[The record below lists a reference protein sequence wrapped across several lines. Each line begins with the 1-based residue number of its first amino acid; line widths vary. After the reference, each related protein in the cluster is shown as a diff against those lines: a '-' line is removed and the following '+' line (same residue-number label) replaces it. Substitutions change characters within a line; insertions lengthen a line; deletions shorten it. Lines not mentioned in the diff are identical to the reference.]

1 MNQKKQ
7 MVSTKTKSDIKSK
20 ELKLDTKRTIY
31 VGFAF
36 FTILMLMQVYNN
48 YCSVFLE
55 ELGVNPLWTG
65 VMMALDNVF
74 ALFMLPFFGNLSDKS
89 HSKVGKRTI
98 FIIIGVLMASLSTP
112 LIIIAFLLKSKFYLI
127 VSMGLVLIA
136 INMYRS
142 PAVALMPDVTPK
154 PLRSKANAI
163 INLVGY
169 AGGIVATV
177 LYTVTGGVSVN
188 SETHELLNANKIWI
202 PFVVLPVICIIVL
215 VIFLIK
221 VKENKLLKD
230 VKEEMEIGEAQAE
243 TIEKLSENK
252 PLGKHNK
259 FNLIII
265 LLSVCLWKFGFNAVE
280 TFGSN
285 FVHNLTPEND
295 GWWGTV
301 SLAMIAVSIISF
313 IPAGKITEKLGRKKT
328 VILGNFLMILGLM
341 GATYLTITYTES
353 ISHMLFIIPIIPI
366 GMGWAWINVNSYTMV
381 VELSTKQNVGK
392 YTGYYYLFSN
402 VAEILTPIVFGAIAS
417 VVESKYKC
425 LFLYSLV
432 VIDIAIMVF
441 SLYKN
446 KRWNQAKIIM

>member
-1 MNQKKQ
+1 MNQK
-7 MVSTKTKSDIKSK
+7 
-20 ELKLDTKRTIY
+20 ELRLDTKRTIY
-31 VGFAF
+31 VGFGF

-55 ELGVNPLWTG
+55 ELGVNPFWTG

-74 ALFMLPFFGNLSDKS
+74 ALFMLPFFGNLSDKTQ
-89 HSKVGKRTI
+89 SKIGKRTI
-98 FIIIGVLMASLSTP
+98 FIIIGVILASLGTP
-112 LIIIAFLLKSKFYLI
+112 LIIIAFLMKSTVFLI
-127 VSMGLVLIA
+127 ISMGFVLIA

-154 PLRSKANAI
+154 PLRCKANAI

-169 AGGIVATV
+169 AGGIIATV
-177 LYTVTGGVSVN
+177 FYTITGGVSVN
-188 SETHELLNANKIWI
+188 SETHELLNAGKIWI
-202 PFVVLPVICIIVL
+202 PFVVLPVICLIGL
-215 VIFLIK
+215 TIFLAK
-221 VKENKLLKD
+221 VKENKLLVE
-230 VKEEMEIGEAQAE
+230 VKEEMQIGEEQAE
-243 TIEKLSENK
+243 IVEKLTDNK

-295 GWWGTV
+295 GWWGTI
-301 SLAMIAVSIISF
+301 SLAMIAISIISF
-313 IPAGKITEKLGRKKT
+313 IPAGKLTARLGRKRT
-328 VILGNFLMILGLM
+328 VILGNALMILGLM
-341 GATYLTITYTES
+341 GATLLTIFYHEG
-353 ISHMLFIIPIIPI
+353 MNNLLFIIPIIPI

-381 VELSTKQNVGK
+381 VELSTRRNVGK

-417 VVESKYKC
+417 VVAAKYKC
-425 LFLYSLV
+425 LFIYSLIV
-432 VIDIAIMVF
+432 MDIALVVF
-441 SLYKN
+441 MMYKN
-446 KRWNQAKIIM
+446 KNEIEKK